1 MIFNISFKKGLQTIS
16 KIHGGKSVR
25 KEDLTIA
32 EWEKVL
38 EIETL
43 LEKLTG
49 FRVHIE
55 QVS

>member
-1 MIFNISFKKGLQTIS
+1 VKFDIVFKRGLGTYARAEGF
-16 KIHGGKSVR
+16 KDVR
-25 KEDLTIA
+25 KEDLTVA

-38 EIETL
+38 EMEAL

>member
-1 MIFNISFKKGLQTIS
+1 MIFNIVFKKGLSTVS
-16 KIHGGKSVR
+16 KIYGGKSVR

-38 EIETL
+38 EMEAL

>member
-1 MIFNISFKKGLQTIS
+1 MIFNIVFKKGLSTVS
-16 KIHGGKSVR
+16 KIYGGKSVR

-38 EIETL
+38 EMETL